1 MTDQRTPPAG
11 YRKLL
16 EGTRCRCIRLWQD
29 GVGGFYCCRST
40 GSPAMSDD
48 GLLEQYW
55 SQDRCDIEFGKEIE
69 RDRIVAWLHKAGY
82 RQIAGAIDVKE
93 HLT

>member
-1 MTDQRTPPAG
+1 
-11 YRKLL
+11 
-16 EGTRCRCIRLWQD
+16 
-29 GVGGFYCCRST
+29 
-40 GSPAMSDD
+40 MSDD